1 MYNRIAQYNSR
12 FGTAHHALQT
22 AASFST
28 EPKAI
33 SRQAQ
38 FQGAQLQGTRPQ
50 GGMMLVP
57 MMIGQAHFQAQ
68 LYRLAYEQALADLAP
83 PRHHRRFFS
92 VWN

>member
-1 MYNRIAQYNSR
+1 MFNRIAQYNSR
-12 FGTAHHALQT
+12 FGTAQHAFQT

-28 EPKAI
+28 QPMAI
-33 SRQAQ
+33 SHLAQ
-38 FQGAQLQGTRPQ
+38 FQGAQFQGARPQ
-50 GGMMLVP
+50 GGMMVVP